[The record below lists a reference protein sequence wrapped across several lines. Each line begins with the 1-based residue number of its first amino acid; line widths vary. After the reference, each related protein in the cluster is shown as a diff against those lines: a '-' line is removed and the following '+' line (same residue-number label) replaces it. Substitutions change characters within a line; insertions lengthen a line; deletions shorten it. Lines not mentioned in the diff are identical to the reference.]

1 MPIQR
6 SPKQQP
12 PADGRLYL
20 GHPPQQEPEKIQLAT
35 APSAQ
40 HNALTEYEPA
50 AAPAYAKLPVTPLP
64 AVDVS
69 YLDVRAPRKAGSYG
83 RSVPIILSV
92 TCLVLLLASSL
103 LAYIFINKKPALPT
117 PILTST
123 PGQLRAGDTFTLAG
137 SNFGARD
144 LVNFT
149 RDVNIAVLDGNGRPL
164 QAHTNDAGTFSV
176 HITVQANWEVGQH
189 FIHATDETQQ
199 LSVSTAIIIQQPP
212 PTPPRLQ
219 LSVTS
224 VDLGTGAPGK
234 VSTTTLILTN
244 AGGGQLNWQASS
256 DQSWLSVSPNTGTF
270 SGKAVVAL
278 MVNRGALAPQT
289 YSGDVLFTQQGSND
303 APLKV
308 NVTMTVVGQA
318 VCVACTSAN
327 LTLSSGSLMYTGS
340 TTRDPSAQTIALQN
354 SGSRPLDWSSTV
366 ITGDGT
372 PWLSISPSS
381 GHLEANDSE
390 VVTISVQ
397 SHILAVGS
405 YSATINFRGGNNPQ
419 LSVALNVVAS
429 ENLLVSPSAL
439 NIQTTTG
446 QNPQPQMITLQDNG
460 GQPLDWNASA
470 ATVDGAN
477 WLGATP
483 GNGHL
488 EAGARTNVTV
498 NINAS
503 TLKAGSYQGTL
514 TFSDGTFIRQVTV
527 ALTVSVPQIANI
539 GIQTGALT
547 FTTTQGT
554 DPQPQ
559 TFSITNTG
567 TATLNW
573 SLTEDQNGKNFA
585 AVTPT
590 SGSLA
595 PGKSATITVTAH
607 VARANPGTINAT
619 ITVADSDTGTTV
631 QSQSV
636 EVGITI
642 NGQTLISGGLA
653 LSPNALSFSNTSTL
667 NHTSQLLSI
676 TNTTGNS
683 LNWSMAT
690 SVSWLSANTP
700 SGTLAPGEMVVI
712 YVKCD
717 SSQLST
723 GSYNAILMI
732 SGSDGSTSASVN
744 VTLTVS
750 P

>member
-1 MPIQR
+1 M
-6 SPKQQP
+6 
-12 PADGRLYL
+12 
-20 GHPPQQEPEKIQLAT
+20 
-35 APSAQ
+35 
-40 HNALTEYEPA
+40 
-50 AAPAYAKLPVTPLP
+50 PAYVKLPVTPLP

-69 YLDVRAPRKAGSYG
+69 YLDVRPPKKPGSYG
-83 RSVPIILSV
+83 RSVPIILAV

-117 PILTST
+117 PILTAT
-123 PGQLRAGDTFTLAG
+123 PEQLRAGDTFTLAG

-149 RDVNIAVLDGNGRPL
+149 RDVNIAILDGNGKLL
-164 QAHTNDAGTFSV
+164 QAHSNDTGAFSV
-176 HITVQANWEVGQH
+176 HITVQANWGLGQH

-234 VSTTTLILTN
+234 VSTATLILTN

-303 APLKV
+303 PPLKL
-308 NVTMTVVGQA
+308 NVTMTVAGQA
-318 VCVACTSAN
+318 VCVECGSSREPIYRARHV
-327 LTLSSGSLMYTGS
+327 LTLSSGSLTYAGS
-340 TTRDPSAQTIALQN
+340 TTQDPSAQTIALQN
-354 SGSRPLDWSSTV
+354 SGSQPLDWSSTV

-419 LSVALNVVAS
+419 LSVALKAVAS
-429 ENLLVSPSAL
+429 GNLLVSPSAL
-439 NIQTTTG
+439 NAGTTTG
-446 QNPQPQMITLQDNG
+446 RNPQTQMITLQDNG

-483 GNGHL
+483 GSGHL
-488 EAGARTNVTV
+488 EAGAQTNVTV
-498 NINAS
+498 NINAA

-514 TFSDGTFIRQVTV
+514 TFSDGTFIRQVTI
-527 ALTVSVPQIANI
+527 ALTVSVPQVASI
-539 GIQTGALT
+539 GIQTGTLT

-573 SLTEDQNGKNFA
+573 SLTTTL
-585 AVTPT
+585 AVAPT

-595 PGKSATITVTAH
+595 PGKSATITVSPH
-607 VARANPGTINAT
+607 VAKANPGTINAT
-619 ITVADSDTGTTV
+619 ITIADSDTGTTV
-631 QSQSV
+631 RSQSV
-636 EVGITI
+636 AVGITI
-642 NGQTLISGGLA
+642 NGQTLISGGLT
-653 LSPNALSFSNTSTL
+653 LSPNALSFGNTSTL
-667 NHTSQLLSI
+667 NNTSQLLSI
-676 TNTTGNS
+676 TNTTSNS

-690 SVSWLSANTP
+690 SASWLSANTP
-700 SGTLAPGEMVVI
+700 SGTLAPGETVVI
-712 YVKCD
+712 DVKCD

-732 SGSDGSTSASVN
+732 SGSNASTLASVN
-744 VTLTVS
+744 LTLTVS

>member
-6 SPKQQP
+6 PPKQHP
-12 PADGRLYL
+12 PDDGRLYL
-20 GHPPQQEPEKIQLAT
+20 GRPPQQEPEGLQLAT
-35 APSAQ
+35 APQAQ
-40 HNALTEYEPA
+40 HTALTEYEPA
-50 AAPAYAKLPVTPLP
+50 AMPAYVKLPVTPLP
-64 AVDVS
+64 VVDVS
-69 YLDVRAPRKAGSYG
+69 YLDVRAPKKAGSYG

-117 PILTST
+117 PILTAT

-149 RDVNIAVLDGNGRPL
+149 RDVNIAVPDGNGRPL
-164 QAHTNDAGTFSV
+164 QAHSNDTGAFSV
-176 HITVQANWEVGQH
+176 HITVQANWGLGQH

-278 MVNRGALAPQT
+278 MVNRGALAPHT

-303 APLKV
+303 APLKL
-308 NVTMTVVGQA
+308 NVTMM
-318 VCVACTSAN
+318 VAGTPAS
-327 LTLSSGSLMYTGS
+327 LTLSSGSLTYAGS
-340 TTRDPSAQTIALQN
+340 TTQDPSAQTIALQN
-354 SGSRPLDWSSTV
+354 NGSQPLDWSSTV

-381 GHLEANDSE
+381 GHLEGNDSA
-390 VVTISVQ
+390 VVTISAL

-429 ENLLVSPSAL
+429 GNLLVSPSAL
-439 NIQTTTG
+439 NVGTTTG
-446 QNPQPQMITLQDNG
+446 QNPQTQVITLQDNG

-483 GNGHL
+483 GSGHL
-488 EAGARTNVTV
+488 EAGAQTNVTV
-498 NINAS
+498 NINAA

-514 TFSDGTFIRQVTV
+514 TFSDGTFIRQVTI
-527 ALTVSVPQIANI
+527 ALTVSVPQVASI
-539 GIQTGALT
+539 GIQTGTLT

-554 DPQPQ
+554 DPQPR

-573 SLTEDQNGKNFA
+573 SLTTTL
-585 AVTPT
+585 AVAPT

-595 PGKSATITVTAH
+595 PGKSATITVSPH
-607 VARANPGTINAT
+607 VAKANPGTINAT

-642 NGQTLISGGLA
+642 NRQTLISGGLT
-653 LSPNALSFSNTSTL
+653 LSPDALSFSNTSTL
-667 NHTSQLLSI
+667 NNTSQSLSI
-676 TNTTGNS
+676 TNTTSNS

-700 SGTLAPGEMVVI
+700 SGTLAPGETVVI
-712 YVKCD
+712 DVKCD
-717 SSQLST
+717 SSKLST

-732 SGSDGSTSASVN
+732 SGSNASTSASVN

>member
-1 MPIQR
+1 M
-6 SPKQQP
+6 
-12 PADGRLYL
+12 
-20 GHPPQQEPEKIQLAT
+20 
-35 APSAQ
+35 
-40 HNALTEYEPA
+40 
-50 AAPAYAKLPVTPLP
+50 PAYAKLPVTPLP

-69 YLDVRAPRKAGSYG
+69 YLDVRAPKKAGSYG
-83 RSVPIILSV
+83 RNVPIILSV

-117 PILTST
+117 PILTAT

-149 RDVNIAVLDGNGRPL
+149 RDVNIAVPDGNGRPL
-164 QAHTNDAGTFSV
+164 QAHSNDAGAFSV
-176 HITVQANWEVGQH
+176 HITVQANWGLGQH

-199 LSVSTAIIIQQPP
+199 LSISTAIIIQQPP

-224 VDLGTGAPGK
+224 VNLGTGAPGK
-234 VSTTTLILTN
+234 VSTTTIILTN
-244 AGGGQLNWQASS
+244 AGGGQLDWQASS

-308 NVTMTVVGQA
+308 NVTMTVAGQA
-318 VCVACTSAN
+318 VCVECGSIQHV

-340 TTRDPSAQTIALQN
+340 TTQDPSAQTIALQN
-354 SGSRPLDWSSTV
+354 SGSQPLDWSSTV

-429 ENLLVSPSAL
+429 GNLLVSPSAL

-446 QNPQPQMITLQDNG
+446 QNPQTQMITLQDNG

-483 GNGHL
+483 GSGHL
-488 EAGARTNVTV
+488 EAGAQTHVTV
-498 NINAS
+498 NINAA

-514 TFSDGTFIRQVTV
+514 TFSDGTFIRQVTI
-527 ALTVSVPQIANI
+527 ALTVSVPQVASI
-539 GIQTGALT
+539 GIQTGTLT

-567 TATLNW
+567 TAMLNW
-573 SLTEDQNGKNFA
+573 SLTTTL
-585 AVTPT
+585 AVAPT

-595 PGKSATITVTAH
+595 PGKSATITVSPH
-607 VARANPGTINAT
+607 VAKANPGTINAT
-619 ITVADSDTGTTV
+619 ITIADSDTGTTV
-631 QSQSV
+631 RSQSV

-642 NGQTLISGGLA
+642 NHQTLISGGLT
-653 LSPNALSFSNTSTL
+653 LSPNALSFGNTSTL
-667 NHTSQLLSI
+667 NNTSLLLSI
-676 TNTTGNS
+676 TNTTSNS
-683 LNWSMAT
+683 LSWSMAT

-700 SGTLAPGEMVVI
+700 SGTLAPGETVVI
-712 YVKCD
+712 DVKCD
-717 SSQLST
+717 SSQLSK

-732 SGSDGSTSASVN
+732 SGSNASTSASVN